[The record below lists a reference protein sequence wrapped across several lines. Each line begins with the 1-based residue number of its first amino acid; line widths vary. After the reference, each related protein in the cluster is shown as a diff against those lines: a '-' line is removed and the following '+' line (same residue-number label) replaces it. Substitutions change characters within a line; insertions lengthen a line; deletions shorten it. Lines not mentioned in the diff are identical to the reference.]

1 MSAQKVII
9 VTGASMG
16 LGKATAKALLERG
29 ARVVGFARSAEALWD
44 LAHSLPQEVQTH
56 FLPVPGDITR
66 GEDVARLLE
75 QTRSRFGGQLDGIVH
90 NAGTLGGIERVAD
103 VSVQAWKH
111 VFDVNVFS
119 ILDLTQR
126 ALPLLRTSG
135 GRVLVVSSG
144 AATHAYTGWS
154 SYSASKAA
162 ANMLVQ
168 SIAAEEPRITA
179 LAIRP
184 GVLDTGM
191 QDYIRREG
199 KEVMKPSEYAKFTG
213 LKADGKLGSPD
224 LVAKVLSR
232 LVLTADQ
239 ELNGGFYNWT
249 DEALEPYV
257 M

>member
-1 MSAQKVII
+1 MSSKRVII
-9 VTGASMG
+9 VTGASKG

-44 LAHSLPQEVQTH
+44 FAHSLPQDAQTS

-66 GEDVARLLE
+66 GDDLARLLE
-75 QTRSRFGGQLDGIVH
+75 QTRSRFGGQLDGIIH
-90 NAGTLGGIERVAD
+90 NAGTLGSIQRISQLSIQD
-103 VSVQAWKH
+103 WKSS
-111 VFDVNVFS
+111 FDVNVFS

-126 ALPLLRTSG
+126 ALPLLRESK

-144 AATHAYTGWS
+144 AATHPYVGWS
-154 SYSASKAA
+154 SYCASKAA
-162 ANMLVQ
+162 VNMLIQ
-168 SIAAEEPRITA
+168 SLAAEEPSITS

-184 GVLDTGM
+184 GVLDTEM
-191 QDYIRREG
+191 QDYIRQEG
-199 KEVMKPSEYAKFTG
+199 KDIMNPSEYAKFTG
-213 LKADGKLGSPD
+213 LKADGKLNDPN

-232 LVLTADQ
+232 LALTAD
-239 ELNGGFYNWT
+239 EKLNGGYYNWT